1 MRQWLVDPILLCR
14 QHLLGE
20 HVEHHMFVGTITKG
34 ISVNGYLRDGLLE
47 PETLYS
53 RHAQLVNE
61 MTRRGYNHKSPLL
74 HVDTSHLP
82 KGKIDID
89 RNIVDLKRRCKEC
102 AMRIERHE
110 AR

>member
-1 MRQWLVDPILLCR
+1 
-14 QHLLGE
+14 
-20 HVEHHMFVGTITKG
+20 MFVGTITKG

-61 MTRRGYNHKSPLL
+61 MIRRGYNHKSPLL

-102 AMRIERHE
+102 ATRIERHE
-110 AR
+110 TR